1 MSVIYS
7 IGAAAAV
14 ALGVFAPSWVLLN
27 GFAKWRR
34 RSRRPAV
41 VPPSGERV
49 LILGASGGIGRA
61 LAYRYAARGAKICV
75 VARRSGELDAVRTEC
90 EALLSAHAHAPAP
103 SEPSAMLSICGD
115 ITRAQD
121 LIAIREEINESVF
134 HFCLSIYVC
143 EMSPGLDISHPPLF
157 YRVARC

>member
-14 ALGVFAPSWVLLN
+14 ALGVFAPSWAILN

-90 EALLSAHAHAPAP
+90 EALLSAHAPAP

-134 HFCLSIYVC
+134 HFACQFTLQD
-143 EMSPGLDISHPPLF
+143 EPWPRHLTPPLF